1 MNQVNSY
8 KLLILLGF
16 LFAICSI
23 LLFANI
29 FFESVNRALEQDIN
43 IISNEKMNLRMSF
56 LHHSSV
62 NNLSSTAEKL
72 NMVHIDE
79 KNSFEINPRQARRIE
94 NKEKAFFKNFSEKYT
109 ESKKDFL
116 YGF

>member
-8 KLLILLGF
+8 RLLIILAF
-16 LFAICSI
+16 LFGLCSI
-23 LLFANI
+23 LLFINI

-43 IISNEKMNLRMSF
+43 VVSNEKMNLRMSF

-62 NNLSSTAEKL
+62 NNLNSTANKL

-79 KNSFEINPRQARRIE
+79 KNSFLIGSKPSRKLQTKDKNLTGSFMT
-94 NKEKAFFKNFSEKYT
+94 NYSKSKEE
-109 ESKKDFL
+109 FL